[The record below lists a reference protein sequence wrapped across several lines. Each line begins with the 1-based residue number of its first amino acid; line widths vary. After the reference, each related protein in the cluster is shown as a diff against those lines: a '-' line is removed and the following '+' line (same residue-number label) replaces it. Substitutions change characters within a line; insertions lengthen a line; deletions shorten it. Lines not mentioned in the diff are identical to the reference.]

1 MSDNWELSPPP
12 SPPKVPVDDL
22 PQNESSPPQLVVQPQ
37 NESDIVK
44 DMVTWRRKQLNIF
57 ILLGAASAWTAMQIY
72 QYSFI
77 TLVSYIAIA
86 AAVCLFFWGN
96 IHRLLKK
103 EAPDLSELE
112 ISEEAAIGCAN
123 SVRRKCEEGVRLMFR
138 VSVESEWFVFAG
150 AVASLYLLSLLAR
163 QFDLLTLF
171 FMGVVGGLSVPVI
184 YVKNE
189 GRIRGFGEVLRI
201 KSRRLYSMA
210 EDKFQM
216 MKNKITAHAGRG
228 KEIKE
233 KKIE

>member
-12 SPPKVPVDDL
+12 SPPKVLVDL
-22 PQNESSPPQLVVQPQ
+22 PQNESSPPQVVHPQ
-37 NESDIVK
+37 NESVDLMK
-44 DMVTWRRKQLNIF
+44 DMVTWRRKQLNVF
-57 ILLGAASAWTAMQIY
+57 TLLAATSAWTAIEIY
-72 QYSFI
+72 QYNFI
-77 TLVSYIAIA
+77 TITSYIAIA

-150 AVASLYLLSLLAR
+150 AVVSLYLLSLLAG

-171 FMGVVGGLSVPVI
+171 FMGVVGGLTLPVI
-184 YVKNE
+184 YAKNE
-189 GRIRGFGEVLRI
+189 GRIRGFGEVVRI
-201 KSRRLYSMA
+201 KSRRFYSMA

-216 MKNKITAHAGRG
+216 MKNKITAAGRG

-233 KKIE
+233 KKME